1 MDIQTDQ
8 GPVQLL
14 ARNLRLPP
22 NLGIVL
28 PICRELHI
36 ARIVDELCPMKWHE
50 HLTHGQVV
58 EALIL
63 HILQSEHRL
72 PLYKLEEW
80 ALNHNV
86 GLLYQCPSSA
96 FNDDRVGDAL
106 DALVPPN
113 SNRDDEAVEPIDAI
127 EGEVVTCAIKRY
139 DIDVQA
145 IHWDLTNV
153 TFSGAYEG
161 SERIGPGWGHGTLN
175 ERQLQVSLHATGDG
189 GIPVHYECLAGG
201 AQQPPL
207 AEDMLKHLQS
217 RLGRSDL
224 IVVADGKGISYD
236 IVKAYRRAGAH
247 FVSPLSPAQ
256 AYLDQFAAV
265 PLEQFRQSSYRSKSS
280 PDVVYSY
287 YPTTVDI
294 CPKKRQGQL
303 LVDALLVHST
313 GKQAR
318 ERKVRRKKI
327 DKALKRLAQI
337 ESYLNKRLY
346 FRVTYARARL
356 ANAVPVAV
364 REIVNYELEGTDG
377 EMKLRYWVDE
387 QAQQLAA
394 RNDGR
399 YLLIHELPDSCEPEE
414 PLLLYKRQPTIE
426 ARFRN
431 LKNDLSVHPLW
442 LKSETRIAALL
453 FVFILALIVFTLLE
467 RCSERAG
474 LDTEYYHK
482 MTAREMLF
490 RFGAM
495 DVQMVQAR
503 GHPPSYELH
512 LSDEQQYILQQLAFP
527 DPAIYITQLR

>member
-1 MDIQTDQ
+1 MEIQTDQ
-8 GPVQLL
+8 GRVELL

-28 PICRELHI
+28 PICRELHV
-36 ARIVDELCPMKWHE
+36 AKIVDQQCPMKWHA

-63 HILQSEHRL
+63 HILQSNHRL

-80 ALNHNV
+80 ALDHNL

-106 DALVPPN
+106 DALVPPGN
-113 SNRDDEAVEPIDAI
+113 NEDAEPINSI
-127 EGEVVTCAIKRY
+127 EAKVVTRALKRY
-139 DIDVQA
+139 AIDVQA
-145 IHWDLTNV
+145 IHWDLTSV
-153 TFSGAYEG
+153 TFSGAYQG

-189 GIPVHYECLAGG
+189 GIPVYCECLEGG

-207 AEDMLKHLQS
+207 AEDMLKHLQA

-236 IVKAYRRAGAH
+236 IVNAYRRAEAH

-256 AYLDQFAAV
+256 TYLDQFAAV
-265 PLEQFRQSSYRSKSS
+265 PLEQFTRSSYRSKGS
-280 PDVVYSY
+280 PNVVYSY

-294 CPKKRQGQL
+294 CPQKGKGQL

-313 GKQAR
+313 GKQER
-318 ERKVRRKKI
+318 ERKVRQKKI
-327 DKALKRLAQI
+327 DKALKRLAEI
-337 ESYLNKRLY
+337 EGYLNKRLY

-356 ANAVPVAV
+356 AKAVPPAI
-364 REIVNYELEGTDG
+364 RDIVNYELEGTDG
-377 EMKLRYWVDE
+377 QMKLRYWVDE
-387 QAQQLAA
+387 KAQQLAA

-399 YLLIHELPDSCEPEE
+399 YILIYELPDSCEPQE

-431 LKNDLSVHPLW
+431 LKSDLSVHPLW
-442 LKSETRIAALL
+442 LKSDRRIAALL
-453 FVFILALIVFTLLE
+453 FVFILALTVFTLLE
-467 RCSERAG
+467 RCAERAG

-495 DVQMVQAR
+495 NVQMVQAR

-512 LSDEQQYILQQLAFP
+512 LSDEQQHILQQLTFP
-527 DPAIYITQLR
+527 DPTIYIMQFR